1 MYNEID
7 GLFKSD
13 VDLKDKIKSFF
24 EKHIRYLCKNYFGSL
39 KIMQKY
45 DKMQQ
50 KIMKTV
56 N

>member
-24 EKHIRYLCKNYFGSL
+24 EKHIRYLCKTISEA
-39 KIMQKY
+39 
-45 DKMQQ
+45 
-50 KIMKTV
+50 V
-56 N
+56 NSF